1 MRYRTCAI
9 ALLAVSGL
17 LAHGCKNKEN
27 PPRPNPTGTS
37 TRPSAASPVTVV
49 NVTLGKAI
57 GGDKR
62 VTSQTDNFAP
72 ADTVYASVDTQGAA
86 PSAALAA
93 KWTYQDGQTVNEETL
108 SIAPT
113 GPATT
118 EFHVSKPGGLPAGSY
133 KVEILLDGVSVRTA
147 TFKVT

>member
-1 MRYRTCAI
+1 MRYRTRAI
-9 ALLAVSGL
+9 ALLAVAGL
-17 LAHGCKNKEN
+17 AAHGCKNKEK
-27 PPRPNPTGTS
+27 PVTPYPTTTG
-37 TRPSAASPVTVV
+37 TRPSASPVSVV

-62 VTSQTDNFAP
+62 VTSQSDSFAP
-72 ADTVYASVDTQGAA
+72 GDTVYASVDTQGAA

-133 KVEILLDGVSVRTA
+133 KVEILLDGVLVRTA

>member
-1 MRYRTCAI
+1 MRHRTCAI
-9 ALLAVSGL
+9 ALLAVAGL
-17 LAHGCKNKEN
+17 FAHGCKNKEK
-27 PPRPNPTGTS
+27 PALPNPTTTS
-37 TRPSAASPVTVV
+37 TRPSASPVSVV

-62 VTSQTDNFAP
+62 VTSPTDSFAP
-72 ADTVYASVDTQGAA
+72 GDTVYASVDTQGAA
-86 PSAALAA
+86 PTAALAA
-93 KWTYQDGQTVNEETL
+93 KWTYQDGQMVNEETQ

-118 EFHVSKPGGLPAGSY
+118 EFHVSKPDGLPAGSY
-133 KVEILLDGVSVRTA
+133 KVEILLDGVSVRTV